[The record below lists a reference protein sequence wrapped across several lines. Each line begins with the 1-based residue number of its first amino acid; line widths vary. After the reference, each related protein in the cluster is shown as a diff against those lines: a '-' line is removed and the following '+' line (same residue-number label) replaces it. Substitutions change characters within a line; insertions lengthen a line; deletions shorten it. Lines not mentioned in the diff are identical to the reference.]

1 MSWKLNRL
9 SIRTSLITLALGVTS
24 MGFGQNLLQQKDLG
38 FAQVAVGGGY
48 ETVITLTNRGTFDYS
63 GDLLLSR
70 GDNGEPWNPTVDG
83 QTIIGGLV
91 GIEIEPGQTIT
102 LRLTGDSVESGMAVL
117 VADDPILDNFVEGN
131 LTYFVRSGS
140 DSVLTDSI
148 GVSPSTETFLAS
160 IPFEDFSAVALAL
173 ANGDFRT
180 SGAETASVTIRLLDD
195 AGQQVASEPLTLT
208 PLAHSA
214 KFLSEIFGES
224 VERGKIE
231 ISSNVPVIGTA
242 LTFISGQLSTLPML
256 PSPVAYTLVMV
267 QSDETELTA
276 EMALWADGFFV
287 KGYLVIYEKDGES
300 IVDPILTFVHGQLID
315 GWLDLSFFTQ
325 DEAFEDRDVSLY
337 MTDSSFAFTDA
348 TSGGSWVATFIDDN
362 STRTGTFELT
372 RTTN

>member
-1 MSWKLNRL
+1 MSCKLNRL
-9 SIRTSLITLALGVTS
+9 GLLICLIALALVLTPPS
-24 MGFGQNLLQQKDLG
+24 FGQNLLHQKDLG

-63 GDLLLSR
+63 GDLVLRR
-70 GDNGEPWNPTVDG
+70 GDDGQPWNPTVDG
-83 QTIIGGLV
+83 EAITDGRV
-91 GIEIEPGQTIT
+91 PVTIEPGQTIT
-102 LRLTGDSVESGMAVL
+102 LRLTGDSVESGMAALITSDL
-117 VADDPILDNFVEGN
+117 VLDNFVEGN

-140 DSVLTDSI
+140 TLTDSI
-148 GVSPSTETFLAS
+148 GVGPSTETFLAA

-180 SGAETASVTIRLLDD
+180 SGAETASVTIRLFDD
-195 AGQQVASEPLTLT
+195 AGEQVDSEPLTLN

-214 KFLSEIFGES
+214 RFLSEIFDES

-231 ISSNVPVIGTA
+231 ISSDVPVIGTA

-267 QSDETELTA
+267 QSDQTELTA
-276 EMALWADGFFV
+276 EMTLWAEGFFV
-287 KGYLVIYEKDGES
+287 KGYLSIYEKDGEP
-300 IVDPILTFVHGQLID
+300 IENPILSHVHGQLID
-315 GWLDLSFFTQ
+315 GWLDLNFFTQ

-348 TSGGSWVATFIDDN
+348 ASSGSWVATFIDDTSN
-362 STRTGTFELT
+362 RTGTFEMT
-372 RTTN
+372 RTTD